1 MANGDRG
8 LGRTGV
14 WSDFDSLPVDDALAY
29 AAEVE
34 SLGYGTLWVPDVVG
48 REPFTLLGLLA
59 QATSSIGLGTSIVSI
74 WGRDAQATRMATLT
88 LQEATGGRFTLG
100 LGVSHLHLAQKL
112 RGHIYE
118 RPLTRMREYLAAYR
132 SAIYKGPMPEGM
144 REPLVLVAALRE
156 RMLTLAATAADGAF
170 PYLVTLERLAWAR
183 RVLDAANTMERPIL
197 AASLPCVL
205 ETDPDTARATARAYL
220 THYLR
225 TPNYRAAWAEQG
237 FEEADWDKPGSDR
250 LVDAMVAWGDAD
262 ALRGRLG
269 EVLAAGADHVAI
281 VPLTPAGDTAELPVL
296 EALAGQPSS
305 HPDGR
310 MAS

>member
-8 LGRTGV
+8 LGRIGV
-14 WSDFDSLPVDDALAY
+14 WSDFDTLPIEEALVY
-29 AAEVE
+29 AARVE
-34 SLGYGTLWVPDVVG
+34 TLGYGTLWVPDVVG

-59 QATSSIGLGTSIVSI
+59 GGTSSIGLGTSIVSI

-88 LQEATGGRFTLG
+88 IQEASSGRFTLG

-112 RGHIYE
+112 RGHTYE

-132 SAIYKGPMPEGM
+132 SAIYKGPMPAGM
-144 REPLVLVAALRE
+144 PEPLVLVAALRE
-156 RMLTLAATAADGAF
+156 RMLTLAATDADGAF
-170 PYLVTLERLAWAR
+170 PYLVTLERLAWMR
-183 RVLDAANTMERPIL
+183 GVLDAVDAAERPVL

-205 ETDPDTARATARAYL
+205 ETDPVAARSAARHYL
-220 THYLR
+220 LAYLR
-225 TPNYRAAWAEQG
+225 TPNYQAAWAEQG
-237 FEEADWDKPGSDR
+237 FEAADWERPGSDR

-281 VPLTPAGDTAELPVL
+281 VPLTPDGDTVDLPVL
-296 EALAGQPSS
+296 EALAG
-305 HPDGR
+305 
-310 MAS
+310 